1 MRDKTKSKKPS
12 KINSN
17 NKTKKLYGGDIERK
31 NIFRKILSIGY
42 ELETQSL
49 AKLNLINNDYM
60 NEEKSRSMSRSMSK
74 SMSQLKSKTNMSS
87 KMSKKNSNLPILLN
101 TDTVPKDYEI
111 IKRIKNGDYTEEEF
125 DYYANRLDEYIELD
139 AYTSESIGK
148 KKLVINPDTVFL
160 SANDMAVTAFTKYL
174 NVFCNMEDIKQNNA
188 EDEEA
193 ESEEEDVF
201 DKNDLYTFVTDSG
214 EKYRI
219 NFETWQKKDCGMFA
233 DVEWIMT
240 YYKPKISKNIILN
253 TFVNVVENLLLHLSR
268 LEKTKGKLIMN
279 FSGSDKEII
288 KRPVDRYL
296 YHLPNTNLYYLQ
308 THLLE
313 EELDT
318 DDICVVPQMTFSCHI
333 KDLVAIMKELAK
345 DDIRLFENSMILS
358 DQRVKIIENIEKA
371 IKILMNNYNKSVSR
385 EYRIIDTR
393 NKQLV
398 QSMKNYIFMILFKMN
413 RYFNNYLTDEKVKNK
428 SKNAKYLKDTLFYNS
443 RHTNYDL
450 YKALKQNISEYF
462 SNRLNNEQIVA
473 IVQKIIIQQNVLEEY
488 ILDDKSHTRKNAFS
502 IANNVEKSNKHYGDP
517 YYSLVSYF
525 DFFEDPIDNPER
537 RNDKNE
543 LFYDWLQYDGIDN
556 YSSTTNINNNIVL
569 VEVRS
574 FVRLLSNYIY
584 SISDDELKN
593 SMTNGICNRMK
604 KYFKADMGGFS
615 MIGLKQFVKLY
626 KAKTKAKK

>member
-1 MRDKTKSKKPS
+1 MSILYMRDKTKSKKPS
-12 KINSN
+12 KINLN

-31 NIFRKILSIGY
+31 TIFRKILSIGY

-60 NEEKSRSMSRSMSK
+60 NEENSRSMSRSMSK

-111 IKRIKNGDYTEEEF
+111 IKRIKNDDYTEEEF

-148 KKLVINPDTVFL
+148 KKRVVNPDAVFL

-174 NVFCNMEDIKQNNA
+174 NVFCNNA
-188 EDEEA
+188 EDKEA
-193 ESEEEDVF
+193 ESEEEDLF
-201 DKNDLYTFVTDSG
+201 DKNDLYTFVADSG

-313 EELDT
+313 EQLDT

-345 DDIRLFENSMILS
+345 DNIRLFENTMILS

-371 IKILMNNYNKSVSR
+371 IKILLNNYNKSVSR
-385 EYRIIDTR
+385 EYRIIDAR
-393 NKQLV
+393 NKTLV
-398 QSMKNYIFMILFKMN
+398 QSMKNYIFMILFKMS
-413 RYFNNYLTDEKVKNK
+413 RYFNNYLPDEKVKNK
-428 SKNAKYLKDTLFYNS
+428 LKNAKYLKDTLFYNS

-462 SNRLNNEQIVA
+462 SNSLNNEQIVA

-502 IANNVEKSNKHYGDP
+502 IANKVEKSNKHYGDP

-626 KAKTKAKK
+626 KAKITAKK

>member
-17 NKTKKLYGGDIERK
+17 NKTKKLYGGDIDRK

-60 NEEKSRSMSRSMSK
+60 NEENSRSISK

-148 KKLVINPDTVFL
+148 KKRVVNPDAVFL

-174 NVFCNMEDIKQNNA
+174 NVFCNMDDIKQNNA

-193 ESEEEDVF
+193 ESDEENLF

-279 FSGSDKEII
+279 FSGSDKEIV
-288 KRPVDRYL
+288 KRPTDRYL

-313 EELDT
+313 EQVDT

-333 KDLVAIMKELAK
+333 KDLVDIMKELAK
-345 DDIRLFENSMILS
+345 DDIRLLENTMILS

-371 IKILMNNYNKSVSR
+371 IKILLNNYNKSVSKD
-385 EYRIIDTR
+385 YRIIDTR

-428 SKNAKYLKDTLFYNS
+428 LKSAKYLKDTLFTIHGTRITIYTKHS
-443 RHTNYDL
+443 SKIYP
-450 YKALKQNISEYF
+450 NIF
-462 SNRLNNEQIVA
+462 QI
-473 IVQKIIIQQNVLEEY
+473 
-488 ILDDKSHTRKNAFS
+488 D
-502 IANNVEKSNKHYGDP
+502 
-517 YYSLVSYF
+517 
-525 DFFEDPIDNPER
+525 
-537 RNDKNE
+537 
-543 LFYDWLQYDGIDN
+543 
-556 YSSTTNINNNIVL
+556 
-569 VEVRS
+569 
-574 FVRLLSNYIY
+574 
-584 SISDDELKN
+584 
-593 SMTNGICNRMK
+593 
-604 KYFKADMGGFS
+604 
-615 MIGLKQFVKLY
+615 
-626 KAKTKAKK
+626 